1 VRIFF
6 YLPISYAH
14 NFFCKCRVMYI
25 TYSIRASYTHN
36 LYIKNLLKKYKN
48 EKKRGVCWPG
58 GTVAWSDRAPN
69 WFCGLVLGLSS
80 PIGTNDERQGSS
92 LGVSKILN
100 RLLCEHF

>member
-48 EKKRGVCWPG
+48 EKKEACAGQAAR
-58 GTVAWSDRAPN
+58 
-69 WFCGLVLGLSS
+69 
-80 PIGTNDERQGSS
+80 S
-92 LGVSKILN
+92 LGATARRTGFAGWS
-100 RLLCEHF
+100 